1 MVTLIKWNASQ
12 KNISMRCIFLYFFIG
27 HLANL
32 IPLIEYVESKENQI
46 IFKGFIIPKYYIIIF
61 LYHYYFPNTNF
72 GLYNCLNI
80 HLMDEKTMRGNQRK

>member
-46 IFKGFIIPKYYIIIF
+46 IFKGFRN
-61 LYHYYFPNTNF
+61 NTDDDGEGV
-72 GLYNCLNI
+72 GLL
-80 HLMDEKTMRGNQRK
+80 RRA